1 MSETSVHD
9 VEQKTVGSRLR
20 EARELQGLSLEEAA
34 RTTRISKGYLKA
46 LEEDDID
53 KLPSGAYAKGFQRV
67 YAQFLNVAD
76 EELIVLREHCSTVCP
91 NAGEH
96 GDLPQKHCCSALSP
110 PARTIWEAA
119 LPFMLLVVVIVSTL
133 FFYYSPK
140 KPLAQQTVKLTPAPG
155 AENTVAGSVHEKPN
169 FSPDEKPL
177 PVRQETADQMP
188 SGTADEGGEKFVLR
202 LRAFEDGS
210 LDLTIDEMTT
220 QHYDLKAGDLI
231 EWKGEKVFALDL
243 ENAGGVEAELNG
255 KLLKPFGEKG
265 VPAHIVLSAEYDGE
279 KTAP

>member
-1 MSETSVHD
+1 MSETSIHD
-9 VEQKTVGSRLR
+9 MEQKTVGSCLR

-34 RTTRISKGYLKA
+34 RTTRISKAYLKA

-53 KLPSGAYAKGFQRV
+53 KLPSEAYAKGFQRV
-67 YAQFLNVAD
+67 YAQYLSVAE
-76 EELIVLREHCSTVCP
+76 EELNIRREHCSSVCQ
-91 NAGEH
+91 NTDEH
-96 GDLPQKHCCSALSP
+96 DDLPHKHCCSALSP
-110 PARTIWEAA
+110 PARTVWEAVR
-119 LPFMLLVVVIVSTL
+119 PFMFLVVVVVSAL
-133 FFYYSPK
+133 FFFFSPK
-140 KPLAQQTVKLTPAPG
+140 KPLPPHTIKLTPPPV
-155 AENTVAGSVHEKPN
+155 AEKIVAGSVHEKPN
-169 FSPDEKPL
+169 VSPDEKPL
-177 PVRQETADQMP
+177 PVIQETGQQMT
-188 SGTADEGGEKFVLR
+188 SGTAGEGREKFVLR

-231 EWKGEKVFALDL
+231 EWKGEKVFSLDL

-265 VPAHIVLSAEYDGE
+265 VPAHIVLSAGYDGE